1 MRISGLPC
9 HEGRLRDDTLFVVLA
24 ARNWQLPGVP
34 MPLDPVRH
42 TLTNGVVV
50 LAKETTTAPAVTIL
64 VGVRAGA
71 YYDPDGAEGTAA
83 LVARVLDRGTETRSA
98 ADIADELDG
107 RGASLSVMA
116 GRHQVTVSAT
126 CLAEDFGRIFK
137 LVADVIRQPLLD
149 EHEVET
155 RRAELMT
162 AILQDEDDPGAVAV
176 DVVMGRLYPQHA
188 YGRRPRGTTSTVQQI
203 SRADLLAFHRAWFT
217 PEGTTVVVV
226 GDVDPDEVLQA
237 ATREFER
244 WTARRA
250 HEPALAGIG
259 PAPRRDLTVVPMMN
273 KAQADIAVA
282 FIGVRRSDAAYYAAW
297 VMNNALGQYALGG
310 RLGDS
315 IREKQGMAY
324 YVYSSLD
331 ATLAEGP
338 LMIRAGVAG
347 PDVERTLGSID
358 HELTLVRA
366 TGLTAKELDESKRYL
381 IGSIPRQLETNAGI
395 AGFLLSA
402 ELHGLG
408 ADHDRHLPDHLAAVS
423 LDQANEIAHRLLDPS
438 RAVIVVAG
446 PWVAPATTE
455 AVVMS
460 AAEASAA
467 DLLARSYKLR

>member
-1 MRISGLPC
+1 
-9 HEGRLRDDTLFVVLA
+9 
-24 ARNWQLPGVP
+24 
-34 MPLDPVRH
+34 MPLSPLRR
-42 TLTNGVVV
+42 TLRNGVVV
-50 LAKETTTAPAVTIL
+50 LAKETTTTPAVTIL
-64 VGVRAGA
+64 VGLRAGA

-83 LVARVLDRGTETRSA
+83 LLARVLDRGTETRSGA
-98 ADIADELDG
+98 AIADELDG

-126 CLAEDFGRIFK
+126 CLSEDFGLIFK
-137 LVADVIRQPLLD
+137 LVGDVIRRPLLD
-149 EHEVET
+149 AQEIET
-155 RRAELMT
+155 RRAELLT

-176 DVVMGRLYPQHA
+176 DVCMGRLYPQHP
-188 YGRRPRGTTSTVQQI
+188 YGRRPRGTTSTVQRL

-226 GDVDPDEVLQA
+226 GDVDPDDVIQA
-237 ATREFER
+237 STREFDS
-244 WTARRA
+244 WTANRYP
-250 HEPALAGIG
+250 EPPLAGVP
-259 PAPRRDLTVVPMMN
+259 PAQKRDLAFVPMMN
-273 KAQADIAVA
+273 KAQADIAYA
-282 FIGVRRSDAAYYAAW
+282 FIGVRRSDPAYYAAW

-347 PDVERTLGSID
+347 PDVERTLASID
-358 HELTLVRA
+358 HELTLVRDD
-366 TGLTAKELDESKRYL
+366 GLTAKELDESKRYL
-381 IGSIPRQLETNAGI
+381 TGSIPRQLETNAGI

-402 ELHGLG
+402 ELHELG
-408 ADHDRHLPDHLAAVS
+408 ADHDHHLPGLLGSVS
-423 LDQANEIAHRLLDPS
+423 HDQANEIGRRLLDPS

-446 PWVAPATTE
+446 PWDAPATSE

-467 DLLARSYKLR
+467 DLIARSHKIR

>member
-1 MRISGLPC
+1 MRL
-9 HEGRLRDDTLFVVLA
+9 
-24 ARNWQLPGVP
+24 GVP
-34 MPLDPVRH
+34 MPLDPLRR
-42 TLTNGVVV
+42 TLSNDVVV
-50 LAKETTTAPAVTIL
+50 LAKETSTTPAVTIL

-71 YYDPDGAEGTAA
+71 FYDPQGAEGTAA
-83 LVARVLDRGTETRSA
+83 LLARVLDRGTQSHSA

-126 CLAEDFGRIFK
+126 CLSEDFNRIFQ
-137 LVADVIRQPLLD
+137 LVADVIRRPLLD
-149 EHEVET
+149 GHEVET

-188 YGRRPRGTTSTVQQI
+188 YGRRPRGTTATVQRI
-203 SRADLLAFHRAWFT
+203 TRADLLAFHRGWFT

-226 GDVDPDEVLQA
+226 GDVDPETVLQA
-237 ATREFER
+237 ASRELES
-244 WTARRA
+244 WTPRRDP
-250 HEPALAGIG
+250 EPPLAAIA
-259 PAPRRDLTVVPMMN
+259 PAPKRDLTVVPMMN
-273 KAQADIAVA
+273 KAQADIACA
-282 FIGVRRSDAAYYAAW
+282 FVGVRRSDPSYYAAW

-347 PDVERTLGSID
+347 PDVERTLSSID
-358 HELTLVRA
+358 HELTVVRA
-366 TGLTAKELDESKRYL
+366 DGLTVKELDESKRYL

-408 ADHDRHLPDHLAAVS
+408 ADHDRRLPGHLEAVS
-423 LDQANEIAHRLLDPS
+423 LDEANEIARRLLDPA

-446 PWVAPATTE
+446 PWNAPLTQE
-455 AVVMS
+455 ALITS

-467 DLLARSYKLR
+467 DVLARSHTIR